1 MEHMQKIFLEE
12 NASIYSFLKEKLSII
27 PLIKVFGLEKWS
39 QNKFKE
45 NMYRYYN
52 SSINYTKASS
62 SNVSLGNLILGIPI
76 LLILIFGGPMVIS
89 GLLTIGTFTAFISYA
104 STFFSPISQI
114 SQLWT
119 SYKSAL
125 PAFDRMK
132 KIFELEQ
139 DHNGNEELVVVN
151 GEVEFKDVWF
161 SYDNNRYILQKFNA
175 KFKKGLNYIVGDNG
189 SGKSTVLKL
198 LCYLYPPNEGTIK
211 IDGKDVSNVNRADLI
226 RSISMIFPDPYLF
239 DDSIYENIQIGN
251 LSASKDEIIQA
262 AKLVNIHK
270 FIENLPNGYETQIG
284 ESGITLSSGEKQKI
298 ALARAILKNSPII
311 LLDEVTKSIDSES
324 RESINKAIN
333 NLKKEKTIIIV
344 THNFNEIEHD
354 SNIVYLQQELNES
367 QIEKTVGCPMNLIT

>member
-1 MEHMQKIFLEE
+1 MNQKEFFKKFVQPHTIFILILLFVSFLGLLFSFINPLLTRLLIDNVFVNRNFDLLFYIIIAFIGLYLLSAASSYFSNYLTGKLQVVILKNVSESALDHIQYASIENTQDFKVGDMITRIIGNTQIVIGVPISIVPQIIMSAISIVVPFIIMIYLNLQLALIVMSPVFFFCLSSFIFGKRMEHMQKIFLEE
-12 NASIYSFLKEKLSII
+12 NASIYSFLKEKLS
-27 PLIKVFGLEKWS
+27 
-39 QNKFKE
+39 
-45 NMYRYYN
+45 
-52 SSINYTKASS
+52 
-62 SNVSLGNLILGIPI
+62 
-76 LLILIFGGPMVIS
+76 
-89 GLLTIGTFTAFISYA
+89 
-104 STFFSPISQI
+104 
-114 SQLWT
+114 
-119 SYKSAL
+119 
-125 PAFDRMK
+125 
-132 KIFELEQ
+132 
-139 DHNGNEELVVVN
+139 
-151 GEVEFKDVWF
+151 
-161 SYDNNRYILQKFNA
+161 
-175 KFKKGLNYIVGDNG
+175 
-189 SGKSTVLKL
+189 
-198 LCYLYPPNEGTIK
+198 
-211 IDGKDVSNVNRADLI
+211 VSNVNRADLI